1 MKRKAEMQ
9 FLKMKSRLWL
19 VEFLLL
25 VSGFVYLAAEDSS
38 KDNKQKFS
46 KKRIDSISEAVV
58 KEIRTELPGWFLKSN
73 IQGLAVTI
81 VNDKRV
87 LWKDAY
93 GFTSKKKDMAINA
106 GTLFSIQSMSK
117 SVTALAVLMAVQDGL
132 LDLDTSVNVYLPGFR

>member
-19 VEFLLL
+19 VGFLMLA
-25 VSGFVYLAAEDSS
+25 SGFVYLAAEDSS

-73 IQGLAVTI
+73 IQGLAMTI

-93 GFTSKKKDMAINA
+93 GFTSKKK
-106 GTLFSIQSMSK
+106 TW
-117 SVTALAVLMAVQDGL
+117 
-132 LDLDTSVNVYLPGFR
+132 P